1 MLSRLKKSTPD
12 IVSFSHLSRS
22 FVLKIGLRNCDY
34 IEITECLPDERF
46 KKHSKTLRK
55 QSSVCVSGPVTPTRT
70 GPKLVYNTDKTNSR
84 KDQVCTRLPKD
95 THAEV
100 MSPER
105 ASLGPPR
112 ALLTSYRTRTGNLSP
127 VWLSAA
133 SVVPT
138 AVKDANENGR
148 LADRQTLAA
157 GVHNFDSSLGRGMDG
172 AP

>member
-1 MLSRLKKSTPD
+1 MSPPPILSIMHYVLTTLKHVFP
-12 IVSFSHLSRS
+12 
-22 FVLKIGLRNCDY
+22 
-34 IEITECLPDERF
+34 
-46 KKHSKTLRK
+46 
-55 QSSVCVSGPVTPTRT
+55 RT